1 VVKKIKIF
9 YFLTLLICSSL
20 SFAENIQFIALGDLP
35 YNLPRDEHKY
45 QKLIN
50 EINKQN
56 HRFSIFLG
64 DTKSGSSP
72 CSNEYLIKVFN
83 QFNSF
88 NQPLIYTPG
97 DNEWTDCHRINAGA
111 YDPTERLDF
120 IRDLYFKLPQSLG
133 MKKISLQR
141 QSEIFPEFKKFVE
154 NSYWIESNYIFAT
167 VHIVGSNNNFQN
179 SLEKNKEFLERNA
192 ANNAWITY
200 IFNLANKNLFS
211 GIIFAYHADMF
222 FHQPQTKDP
231 EVGFKETLR
240 LLTREAELFKKPVLL
255 INGDSHTLKIDQ
267 PLLNDKKNVLEN
279 VYRLQ
284 VMGAEQIQAVEIT
297 IDPRKN
303 SPFIFR
309 PISTAQD

>member
-1 VVKKIKIF
+1 M
-9 YFLTLLICSSL
+9 
-20 SFAENIQFIALGDLP
+20 P
-35 YNLPRDEHKY
+35 
-45 QKLIN
+45 
-50 EINKQN
+50 
-56 HRFSIFLG
+56 
-64 DTKSGSSP
+64 
-72 CSNEYLIKVFN
+72 
-83 QFNSF
+83 
-88 NQPLIYTPG
+88 
-97 DNEWTDCHRINAGA
+97 
-111 YDPTERLDF
+111 
-120 IRDLYFKLPQSLG
+120 
-133 MKKISLQR
+133 
-141 QSEIFPEFKKFVE
+141 
-154 NSYWIESNYIFAT
+154 
-167 VHIVGSNNNFQN
+167 NNNFQN

-255 INGDSHTLKIDQ
+255 MNGDSHTLKIDQ